1 MSEFTDWEKF
11 GVKDFF
17 GAQSTPELAINL
29 AKIISK
35 NILTPIHLPGE
46 SVDFSSP
53 YSFSCI
59 SSVLDAVD
67 VILLH
72 SSSVHSILN
81 RRGITKEILFKYLH
95 DKHVPVTNN
104 FTKQLLIEKILQFW
118 RQSYCS
124 TSDGCDSVPFTKSP
138 DDEYDY
144 EESIE
149 VDMPEMVSMPAPIV
163 DNSDQQHFPIN
174 QMARK
179 FANWFYAQLNT
190 GTLREIDFWQ
200 DVTCSAQFLERGVC
214 FIDEQHCSNAKVMAF
229 CHSLRTQYELY
240 FNLNE
245 SHFGTQGRIDSHG
258 LVLVLSCGTLH
269 KTDQMV
275 GTFECVFG
283 LARDPFSEN
292 NWKINRMKMRLHN
305 NPMLQQQQ
313 QQAIALDECET
324 LAPLLSLTVPNT
336 DDGIG

>member
-1 MSEFTDWEKF
+1 M
-11 GVKDFF
+11 
-17 GAQSTPELAINL
+17 
-29 AKIISK
+29 
-35 NILTPIHLPGE
+35 
-46 SVDFSSP
+46 
-53 YSFSCI
+53 
-59 SSVLDAVD
+59 VLDAVD

-81 RRGITKEILFKYLH
+81 RRAITKEILFKYLH

-118 RQSYCS
+118 RQSFCS
-124 TSDGCDSVPFTKSP
+124 THDGNHSVQITELPVVDYDDDDDS
-138 DDEYDY
+138 
-144 EESIE
+144 E
-149 VDMPEMVSMPAPIV
+149 VAMSEMDVLPAPII

-179 FANWFYAQLNT
+179 FAHWFYEQLNT
-190 GTLREIDFWQ
+190 GTLREIDFWR
-200 DVTCSAQFLERGVC
+200 DVNCSAQFLERGVC
-214 FIDEQHCSNAKVMAF
+214 FVDEELCSNTNVLAF
-229 CHSLRTQYELY
+229 CHSLRTHYELY

-245 SHFGTQGRIDSHG
+245 SHSGTQGRIDSHG

-292 NWKINRMKMRLHN
+292 NWKINLMKMRLHN
-305 NPMLQQQQ
+305 NPMRQQQQ
-313 QQAIALDECET
+313 QQAIALDEFET
-324 LAPLLSLTVPNT
+324 LAPLLSLTVPSTNE
-336 DDGIG
+336 GIA

>member
-1 MSEFTDWEKF
+1 M
-11 GVKDFF
+11 
-17 GAQSTPELAINL
+17 
-29 AKIISK
+29 
-35 NILTPIHLPGE
+35 
-46 SVDFSSP
+46 
-53 YSFSCI
+53 
-59 SSVLDAVD
+59 
-67 VILLH
+67 
-72 SSSVHSILN
+72 HSILN

-104 FTKQLLIEKILQFW
+104 FTKQLLIEKVLQFW
-118 RQSYCS
+118 KKLYCS
-124 TSDGCDSVPFTKSP
+124 VQITESP
-138 DDEYDY
+138 DEDYDDE
-144 EESIE
+144 ECSEIVMS
-149 VDMPEMVSMPAPIV
+149 EMDSQPAPIV

-179 FANWFYAQLNT
+179 FANWFYGQLNT
-190 GTLREIDFWQ
+190 GTLREIDFWR
-200 DVTCSAQFLERGVC
+200 DVNCSAQFLERGVC
-214 FIDEQHCSNAKVMAF
+214 FVDEEHCSDANVLAF

-245 SHFGTQGRIDSHG
+245 SHTGTQGRIDSHG

-305 NPMLQQQQ
+305 NPLREQRQ

-324 LAPLLSLTVPNT
+324 LAPLLSLTVPSTNE
-336 DDGIG
+336 GIG